1 MEKIELKKIFTKKNQ
16 DYTYVVLFLIIFS
29 IFIFFAINPSLKTA
43 FSLKKEKVD
52 LENINNIYEQKIINI
67 ANIQNQLEENREKL
81 HLVDQALSKYPQ
93 VNKMVDDIKIIAD
106 KNNFQIQKANI
117 VDVDL
122 SILKKNSGIIT
133 LIIEGKTSFDNLNNL
148 ITDVFNQR
156 RLKTI
161 ENLVIN
167 QDKESTQS
175 NLLKVTLTIN
185 GYYL

>member
-1 MEKIELKKIFTKKNQ
+1 MEKNQLKKNIFSKSQ
-16 DYTYVVLFLIIFS
+16 DYTYIILFLIIFS

-43 FSLKKEKVD
+43 FSLKKEKND
-52 LENINNIYEQKIINI
+52 LEVINNIYEQKIINI

-81 HLVDQALSKYPQ
+81 YLIDQALSKYPQ

-106 KNNFQIQKANI
+106 ENNFQIQKANI
-117 VDVDL
+117 TDVDL

-133 LIIEGKTSFDNLNNL
+133 LIIEGKTTFDNLNNL
-148 ITDVFNQR
+148 IHDLFNQR

-175 NLLKVTLTIN
+175 SFLNVTLKIN